1 MLGWQLGV
9 AAGEEKRCDG
19 EIERSGVSGERKVG
33 AEWKEKKCVRK
44 KVGKENFGE
53 ILCGKNQK
61 SGGIKIVAY
70 SDVFKMSL

>member
-1 MLGWQLGV
+1 M
-9 AAGEEKRCDG
+9 
-19 EIERSGVSGERKVG
+19 SGERKVG
-33 AEWKEKKCVRK
+33 AEWKEKK